1 MTVPTLDDLPTMQRS
16 AVVAKAFQALADPVR
31 FRIVELLSEH
41 GEQNVSQLVEL
52 LPVSQP
58 RVSAHLAGL
67 TECGFT
73 EARREGRNAYYRLS
87 SPWIAGLISLM
98 RDHADKYCTDLL
110 ECAGCNP
117 QRYPEPATA
126 LGAARDVAGSGQQ

>member
-1 MTVPTLDDLPTMQRS
+1 MTAPTLDDLPIQQRT

-31 FRIVELLSEH
+31 FRIVELLSER
-41 GEQNVSQLVEL
+41 GEQNVSQLVEE
-52 LPVSQP
+52 LPVTQP

-73 EARREGRNAYYRLS
+73 AVRREGRNAYYRLS

-98 RDHADKYCTDLL
+98 RDHADEYCADLL
-110 ECAGCNP
+110 ECAGCTP
-117 QRYPEPATA
+117 QGRPEPGP
-126 LGAARDVAGSGQQ
+126 LDVHAS